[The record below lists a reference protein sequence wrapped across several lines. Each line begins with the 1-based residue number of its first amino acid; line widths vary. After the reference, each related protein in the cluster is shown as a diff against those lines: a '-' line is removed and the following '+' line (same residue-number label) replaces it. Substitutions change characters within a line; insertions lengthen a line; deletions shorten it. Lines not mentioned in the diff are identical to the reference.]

1 MEIEYTDEAL
11 GNLLEIPRHHADQ
24 ITRKIER
31 LRMGLVGDIR
41 GLTNAEAGYRLRS
54 GDYRVLFD
62 CDGKSVVVR
71 KIKNR
76 RDAYR

>member
-1 MEIEYTDEAL
+1 MEIEYSDEAL
-11 GNLLEIPRHHADQ
+11 DDLRGLPSRHADQ
-24 ITRKIER
+24 ITRKVER
-31 LRMGLVGDIR
+31 IRGGLIGDIKA
-41 GLTNAEAGYRLRS
+41 LTNAEAGYRLRS

-71 KIKNR
+71 RIKNR

>member
-1 MEIEYTDEAL
+1 MEIEYTDQAL
-11 GNLLEIPRHHADQ
+11 ENLAKIPPRHADQ

-31 LRMGLVGDIR
+31 LRMGLLGDIKA
-41 GLTNAEAGYRLRS
+41 LTNAGSGYRLRS

-62 CDGKSVVVR
+62 CDGKTVVVR
-71 KIKNR
+71 GIKNR

>member
-11 GNLLEIPRHHADQ
+11 DDLGELSLRHADQ
-24 ITRKIER
+24 ITRKVER
-31 LRMGLVGDIR
+31 LRGGLVGDVKA
-41 GLTNAEAGYRLRS
+41 LTNAEAGYRLRS

-62 CDGKSVVVR
+62 CDGKTVVVR